1 MALLVKD
8 MTDKEAKAFYNSK
21 AWKQKRIE
29 ILKRDHFEC
38 QDCIKRARSCE
49 EIKGVALHIRRATE
63 VHHIMEYKEKPDL
76 GLDDNNLI
84 SLCTQ
89 CHNLRHGRGPREFQ
103 PMKKRAT
110 EEKW

>member
-29 ILKRDHFEC
+29 NLKRDHFEC
-38 QDCIKRARSCE
+38 QDCKARAEKEQRMMH
-49 EIKGVALHIRRATE
+49 LTRATE
-63 VHHIMEYKEKPDL
+63 VHHIVEYKERPEI
-76 GLDDNNLI
+76 GLDDDNLV
-84 SLCTQ
+84 SLCTN
-89 CHNLRHGRGPREFQ
+89 CHNLRHGRRPRLFSE
-103 PMKKRAT
+103 PKRRVT

>member
-38 QDCIKRARSCE
+38 QDCIKRARVVE
-49 EIKGVALHIRRATE
+49 KNNGVMMHIQRASE
-63 VHHIMEYKEKPDL
+63 VHHIVEYKERPDL
-76 GLDDNNLI
+76 GLDDNNLV
-84 SLCTQ
+84 SLCIS
-89 CHNLRHGRGPREFQ
+89 CHNLRHGRRPRMFQ
-103 PMKKRAT
+103 PPKKRVT